1 MAMRFLCIKQTGQ
14 KAGQNEAG
22 QSGTAPLSQSVL
34 PLVLADRDRRDK
46 TQSFRLDGGQ
56 WPPSSETE

>member
-1 MAMRFLCIKQTGQ
+1 MPIQFFCIKQTGQ

-22 QSGTAPLSQSVL
+22 QSGTAPLSPPVL
-34 PLVLADRDRRDK
+34 PRVLADRDRRDK
-46 TQSFRLDGGQ
+46 AQSFRLDGGY